1 MKKLELKA
9 YAKINLGLDVLGK
22 REDGYHEVKMIMQT
36 VDLYDVLMMEVI
48 EEDNIELETNIDSLE
63 TDEGNLVYKAIKLM
77 KKEYNVQKGVRA
89 KLKKNI
95 PIAAGMAGGSTDCA
109 AAIKGMNQ
117 LFELNLPESKLR
129 ELGKRLGADVPYCIM
144 GGTVLAEGIGE
155 ILTPLNRIKGDYVVI
170 AKPDIAV
177 STKYVYDNLNLNEG
191 AYHPNI
197 DYMLD
202 CIENDNKRDLFFNM
216 GNILESVT
224 VNKYGVINEIKE
236 SLIQAGAINSL
247 MSGSGPTVFAMFNDI
262 QTAQLAC
269 DEVKK
274 HFVLDKAL
282 VTTLY

>member
-117 LFELNLPESKLR
+117 LFELNLPESKL
-129 ELGKRLGADVPYCIM
+129 
-144 GGTVLAEGIGE
+144 AEGIGE
-155 ILTPLNRIKGDYVVI
+155 SLTPLNRIKGDYVVI

-274 HFVLDKAL
+274 HFALDKAL